1 MIGVGSTGDDI
12 HVELVVESGRII
24 NTQAAD
30 AENPLGAISSVG
42 YVTLWGGEVSGPYG
56 VWLHYNRSVSNK
68 AMLTLVGAPKVKG
81 SLADICLW
89 DNEDTVNTIPFLD
102 ATGYTGEALE
112 IEWRSPPG
120 AGRWPGC

>member
-42 YVTLWGGEVSGPYG
+42 YVTLWGGEVSGPY
-56 VWLHYNRSVSNK
+56 
-68 AMLTLVGAPKVKG
+68 
-81 SLADICLW
+81 
-89 DNEDTVNTIPFLD
+89 
-102 ATGYTGEALE
+102 
-112 IEWRSPPG
+112 
-120 AGRWPGC
+120 

>member
-1 MIGVGSTGDDI
+1 
-12 HVELVVESGRII
+12 VVESGRIT

-68 AMLTLVGAPKVKG
+68 AMLTLVGTPKVTG

-120 AGRWPGC
+120 AGRRPGC